1 MEKNFFVK
9 RVIGLVLVCASI
21 FCIIDIPALAYDPG
35 MEGLQYV
42 ITTDVRD
49 KTPEWQHIAENKTS
63 QVDTVSYNVT
73 RKKSFTG
80 SLSGSVEASTLVK
93 KIKIEAE
100 VAYGSSKSVSTTA
113 SFSIPQYSSVTCVFG
128 SCVVKTTGML
138 EKWTRGKKVSSKYVY
153 GNWTYCSYSS
163 KYNN

>member
-80 SLSGSVEASTLVK
+80 SLSGSVESSTLVK
-93 KIKIEAE
+93 KN
-100 VAYGSSKSVSTTA
+100 
-113 SFSIPQYSSVTCVFG
+113 Q
-128 SCVVKTTGML
+128 
-138 EKWTRGKKVSSKYVY
+138 
-153 GNWTYCSYSS
+153 N
-163 KYNN
+163 

>member
-1 MEKNFFVK
+1 MVFASFFC
-9 RVIGLVLVCASI
+9 LS
-21 FCIIDIPALAYDPG
+21 DISVLAYDPG

-42 ITTDVRD
+42 TTTDIRERTHD
-49 KTPEWQHIAENKTS
+49 WQHVAENKTS
-63 QVDTVSYNVT
+63 QADTVSYNVT
-73 RKKSFTG
+73 RKQSFTG
-80 SLSGSVEASTLVK
+80 SLSGSVEASALVK

-100 VAYGSSKSVSTTA
+100 VAYGKSKSVSTTA
-113 SFSIPQYSSVTCVFG
+113 SFSIPSYSSVTSVYG
-128 SCVVKTTGML
+128 SCVVKTTGTL